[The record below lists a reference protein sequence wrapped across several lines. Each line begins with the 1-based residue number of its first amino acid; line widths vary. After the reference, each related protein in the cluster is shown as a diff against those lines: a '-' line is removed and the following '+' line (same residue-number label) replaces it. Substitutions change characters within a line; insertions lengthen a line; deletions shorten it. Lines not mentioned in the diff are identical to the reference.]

1 MGVISYVLLVQFRMS
16 NFAPS
21 RAPKKGVCE
30 WRIVSLATKTFW
42 WNFTCC
48 NFTSFFKFIKKI
60 LQLIL
65 LSQFQYYSF
74 LFSKVIYLR
83 NIHDFLQINFST
95 KISICYCSESNWI
108 WKFEKKIVKQQKVFD
123 GKLGDKHQKWVQ
135 QQWRRYSTSPGSVC
149 VLSLC

>member
-1 MGVISYVLLVQFRMS
+1 MS

-21 RAPKKGVCE
+21 RTPKKGVCE

-48 NFTSFFKFIKKI
+48 YFTIFFKFSSYKFWRLNLDLITLNWAEYLCRGIFTCRNLTIFFSNKFFR
-60 LQLIL
+60 LNLDLIL
-65 LSQFQYYSF
+65 FRIDL
-74 LFSKVIYLR
+74 
-83 NIHDFLQINFST
+83 NW
-95 KISICYCSESNWI
+95 KIWI
-108 WKFEKKIVKQQKVFD
+108 WNFEKKIVKQQKVFD
-123 GKLGDKHQKWVQ
+123 EKLGDKHQKWVQ